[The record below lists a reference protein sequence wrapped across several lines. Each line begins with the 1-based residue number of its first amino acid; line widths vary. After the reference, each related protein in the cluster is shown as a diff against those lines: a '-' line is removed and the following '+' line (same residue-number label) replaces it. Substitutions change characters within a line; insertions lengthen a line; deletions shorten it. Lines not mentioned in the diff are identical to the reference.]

1 MVKDYRAAFFPNNY
15 YHVFNHGVGKE
26 QLFLS
31 SDNYHYFLHLFEK
44 HLGPVTDMLCYC
56 LLPNHF
62 HFFIATKTEQTIADY
77 IRSREN
83 KKASAESST
92 PVFILQQFSNF
103 FNAYTKAFNK
113 QQVRIGR
120 LFLEPFSRR
129 LIETPAYY
137 TKLVHYIHANPV
149 HHGFCQDVE
158 DWPFTS
164 YQQIICKNK
173 WLKHDEVLGWFG
185 SIASFIE
192 FHQQP
197 IFRKF

>member
-1 MVKDYRAAFFPNNY
+1 MVKDYRAAFYPNKY

-26 QLFLS
+26 QLFLNV
-31 SDNYHYFLHLFEK
+31 DNYHYFLHLFSK
-44 HLGPVTDMLCYC
+44 HLGPVADMLCYC

-62 HFFIATKTEQTIADY
+62 HFFIATKTEQIIADY
-77 IRSREN
+77 IERRKN
-83 KKASAESST
+83 NNASAETST
-92 PVFILQQFSNF
+92 PVFLLQQFGNF

-113 QQVRIGR
+113 QQGRIGR

-129 LIETPAYY
+129 LIETPTYY

-149 HHGFCQDVE
+149 HHGFCRQVA

-164 YQQIICKNK
+164 YQQIICRNT
-173 WLKHDEVLGWFG
+173 WLKHEEVLDWFG
-185 SIASFIE
+185 SVTSFIE